1 MPVDPVTLAVG
12 AAAGGAQA
20 LANYAGQSEAAA
32 ASREAN
38 FWNRLAFK
46 ESQARED
53 NAVQR
58 RVADLRA
65 AGLSPTLAAGSAAQT
80 MSPVQIGPDQRVDP
94 GAALAAGL
102 QPILAASQLGKT
114 AADTK
119 LAESQA
125 QNVQYD
131 TMSKAWKDKII
142 EATFPA
148 DFTQKLANVGKTYAD
163 TRVSSAE
170 AGLRYRMLER
180 DMKSNLRPGSLAGD
194 LYDTSQVV
202 ADILKKAGSMI
213 IGPMPKPGGGK

>member
-1 MPVDPVTLAVG
+1 MIPALVAVG
-12 AAAGGAQA
+12 AAAGAAQA
-20 LANYAGQSEAAA
+20 GATYAGQSEAAA

-38 FWNRLAFK
+38 YWNRLAYK
-46 ESQARED
+46 ESQVRED

-80 MSPVQIGPDQRVDP
+80 MSPVQIGPDQTVDP

-119 LAESQA
+119 LVESQA

-131 TMSKAWKDKII
+131 TLSKAWKDKLL
-142 EATFPA
+142 EATFPT
-148 DFTQKLANVGKTYAD
+148 DFIKKLADIGKTYAD

-180 DMKSNLRPGSLAGD
+180 DMASNLRPGSLASD

-202 ADILKKAGSMI
+202 ADILKKAGNMM